1 MRGDALSWLS
11 LFPPGI
17 CGSYWVDYQ
26 RCEVVLFF
34 EVCVIAVFNDYR
46 IDILMDRRLKRPSD
60 GEPSGSS
67 QRQRVE
73 GNTAGSSSRL
83 EHLRRSH
90 GFSLETTPTTS
101 RSQEL
106 REWHERTSS
115 EVPASQ
121 QVGGEYLLGL
131 RNQLQETH
139 HRSQAILE
147 GLDQHIAQMQQQ
159 AGHSEV
165 PVSTSHQQDTRALQT
180 SLHPPTRNEQSMLQ
194 HQQEEVFDIHDY
206 LVASPSD
213 SDHESDQR
221 DFLEAHEPKRVA
233 PIQSSTSHSSDA
245 LFQKYPL
252 DNLRQQGKI
261 EQRQD
266 ALVQQHEV
274 YDQVGPSHPRP
285 RDQVEQD
292 LLRQSETHDPVGL
305 SNMIELMKQI
315 EDKPLT
321 WKRRRER
328 LEHLVQSS
336 QPPEPEQTGQIDMIE
351 VMKHIENLTELTWKQ
366 RREMLEGWIGYSQSH
381 EQGQAILPQRHEGQ
395 DQAGPSHYRDA
406 QCESLSEQKRT
417 WTTEELHQLV
427 DDMVRIKDFDHKTF
441 QDALS
446 EESKAICEQLNKYSK
461 SFNDQE
467 WSEIKARLI
476 YHNILAYDKRYKYLY
491 NRESV
496 RREKMKNR

>member
-1 MRGDALSWLS
+1 MERRSPKISREDSENIGPSES
-11 LFPPGI
+11 SKRKREEGTTSTGF
-17 CGSYWVDYQ
+17 GSGPVGRD
-26 RCEVVLFF
+26 
-34 EVCVIAVFNDYR
+34 
-46 IDILMDRRLKRPSD
+46 
-60 GEPSGSS
+60 
-67 QRQRVE
+67 
-73 GNTAGSSSRL
+73 
-83 EHLRRSH
+83 HLRFTGTAFPSAQ
-90 GFSLETTPTTS
+90 P
-101 RSQEL
+101 QEIHKQ
-106 REWHERTSS
+106 HERTSL

-139 HRSQAILE
+139 HRSQAVLE
-147 GLDQHIAQMQQQ
+147 SLDQQIAQMQQQ
-159 AGHSEV
+159 AGFSEV

-406 QCESLSEQKRT
+406 QRESLSEQKRT

-427 DDMVRIKDFDHKTF
+427 NDMVRIKDFERKTF

-446 EESKAICEQLNKYSK
+446 EESQAICEQLNKYQR

-467 WSEIKARLI
+467 WDDIRTQFQNHKVL
-476 YHNILAYDKRYKYLY
+476 NKDKRYKYLHTRTKNSRELQKMREIRANSKAKKEGFT
-491 NRESV
+491 NRYRK
-496 RREKMKNR
+496 RRLNNAPEPS